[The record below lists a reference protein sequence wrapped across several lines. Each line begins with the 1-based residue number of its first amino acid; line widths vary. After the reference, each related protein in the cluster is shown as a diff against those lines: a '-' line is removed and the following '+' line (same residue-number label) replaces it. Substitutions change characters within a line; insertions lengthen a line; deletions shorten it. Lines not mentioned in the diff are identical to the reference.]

1 MKPILCY
8 GDMHCGS
15 ISGLWPPKTPKG
27 EGGGARL
34 NYNQRAMWKVW
45 RHLLEERLPAYLKAR
60 GLDGFPIAINGGDSI
75 DGRQTRQKAVCVE
88 TSDLTAQTHAA
99 VKAQEPLMEMV
110 GDLYV
115 LEGTPYHEGN
125 DYLSGELMAK
135 SLEDRCNVIPN
146 ERTGKLTH
154 RHLFLTLDGI
164 RFMFK
169 HELSYFQVYK
179 TTPLER
185 ELQRALRKAAMQYAK
200 ERDVLGFFHIHTC
213 GVVGLPV
220 GGQWKGAFTTP
231 CFQVESRFATRKSL
245 FNTFAHFGMV
255 VVEVYGKDHDPPF
268 VIVPLTYP
276 VSVRKPKEYVYE

>member
-8 GDMHCGS
+8 GDLHAGS

-27 EGGGARL
+27 EGGGVKL

-45 RHLLEERLPAYLKAR
+45 RHLLEERLPAYLKTR
-60 GLDGFPIAINGGDSI
+60 GLDGFPIAVNMGDSI
-75 DGRQTRQKAVCVE
+75 DGRQTKQKAVCVE
-88 TSDLTAQTHAA
+88 TADLTAQTNAA
-99 VKAQEPLMEMV
+99 VKAQKPLMDMV

-125 DYLSGELMAK
+125 DYLSGELMAEK
-135 SLEDRCNVIPN
+135 LKIAVPN

-179 TTPLER
+179 STPLER
-185 ELQRALRKAAMQYAK
+185 ELLRALRKAALEYAK
-200 ERDVLGFFHIHTC
+200 ERDVLGFGHIHTSR
-213 GVVGLPV
+213 VVQLSV
-220 GGQWKGAFTTP
+220 GKELKGAFTIP
-231 CFQVESRFATRKSL
+231 CLQVESRWATRKSV
-245 FNTFAHFGMV
+245 FNTLADFGMV

-276 VSVRKPKEYVYE
+276 VSVRKPKEYIYD